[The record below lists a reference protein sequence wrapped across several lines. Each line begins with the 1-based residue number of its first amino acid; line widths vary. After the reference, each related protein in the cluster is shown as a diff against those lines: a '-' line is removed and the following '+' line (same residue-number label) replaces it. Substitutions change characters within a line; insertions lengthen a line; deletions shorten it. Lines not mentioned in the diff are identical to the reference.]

1 MGELFDKLLELQHI
15 TTDVEIKNFI
25 ENNKMD
31 IELISTIGFII
42 NKLDITNIDIKKL
55 YKFYFIYQ
63 KYFK

>member
-1 MGELFDKLLELQHI
+1 MRELFDKLLELQHI

-42 NKLDITNIDIKKL
+42 NKLDITNIDIKKPG
-55 YKFYFIYQ
+55 KRVN
-63 KYFK
+63 